1 MNTPMILTAGAASL
15 LCIGIGLISAKL
27 RADLEQHTHGGDMP
41 LSGEDRRQSPL
52 WSVRR
57 FPEERLERLVHRMPQ
72 VEVAML
78 VLTFILWWAAQGPI
92 AAFIVSF
99 MIIVIRP
106 TLANSLGLRH
116 SGQGEL

>member
-1 MNTPMILTAGAASL
+1 MNTPMILTAGGASV

-27 RADLEQHTHGGDMP
+27 HADLESHERGEIP
-41 LSGEDRRQSPL
+41 LSDEERKQSPL

-57 FPEERLERLVHRMPQ
+57 FPEDRLERLVYRMPG

-78 VLTFILWWAAQGPI
+78 ALAFFLWWAAHGPI
-92 AAFIVSF
+92 AAFIASF
-99 MIIVIRP
+99 AVIVIRP
-106 TLANSLGLRH
+106 TLANALGLRH